1 MYPVETILF
10 SRTRM
15 APTRRFMQFERREA
29 REARVWGGG
38 RKKEEEEEDVSVV
51 RMKVGD
57 GKGWG

>member
-1 MYPVETILF
+1 
-10 SRTRM
+10 
-15 APTRRFMQFERREA
+15 MQFERREA